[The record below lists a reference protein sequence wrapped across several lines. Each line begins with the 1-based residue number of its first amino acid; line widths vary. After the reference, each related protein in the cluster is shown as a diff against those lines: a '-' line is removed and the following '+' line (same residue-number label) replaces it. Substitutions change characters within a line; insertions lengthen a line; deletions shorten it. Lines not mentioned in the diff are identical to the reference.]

1 MLLQMLL
8 RVVGE
13 TQLRLGRQLWD
24 LTVLNLLLRLLVLV
38 DQLEIELCN
47 LPLRHSEDTASAVR
61 YTSVLRRVE
70 GRWGNGSRNLRQI
83 LVCHHGPAERR

>member
-8 RVVGE
+8 RVVGQ
-13 TQLRLGRQLWD
+13 TQLRLCRQLWD

-47 LPLRHSEDTASAVR
+47 LSLRHSKNTSSTVS
-61 YTSVLRRVE
+61 YTSVLRRVK
-70 GRWGNGSRNLRQI
+70 GRWSNGSCNL
-83 LVCHHGPAERR
+83 